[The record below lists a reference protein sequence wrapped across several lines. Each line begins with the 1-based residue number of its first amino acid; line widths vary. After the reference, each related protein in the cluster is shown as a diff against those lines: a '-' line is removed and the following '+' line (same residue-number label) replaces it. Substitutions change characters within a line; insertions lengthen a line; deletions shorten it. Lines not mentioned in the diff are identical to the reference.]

1 MLCERLGPSLGQPG
15 IGGEVRAQVLEQ
27 ARAATRD
34 RRVPAVRAGGPRR
47 RADPARGL
55 ALPGVGQADQVGL
68 VRPRLPGG
76 GPSNSSRQA
85 VATIRDGHRRG
96 WASRSTSCSSQ
107 LQLPP
112 EVSGV
117 GGRACLAE
125 EAATGAQV
133 TVEGYSF
140 QGDVH
145 VYGTVDS
152 ITCPDSSSFLRYQY
166 PSALPAAVTQRMAEL
181 SERVIRQIGLDGIT
195 FNIEYFWDADHD
207 TISLLEVNPRHSQSH
222 AELFEQVD
230 GVANHDHMLQLALG
244 REPRPRHREGPYD
257 IAAKWFVR
265 RAADGVARRVPTAEE
280 IEQVERDH
288 PGLHRRRH
296 GHRGR
301 PPVGAATTRTAT
313 ATRSRTVYL
322 GADDEDELIR
332 KYEQALGGCRSSSRS
347 PLDEGRG
354 PATVSASHQGGHPAQ
369 HPAVGRHPPRRDGSG
384 GPRRPTCTP
393 SPPSS
398 SSSRT
403 GSVTSPPCGTRSTT
417 PTSRG
422 TGTPASGST
431 CAAAATPRAC
441 SPTSTSSRSCATPRR
456 CWPGSPRSPG
466 ATGAPG

>member
-1 MLCERLGPSLGQPG
+1 M
-15 IGGEVRAQVLEQ
+15 GEPFDFVL
-27 ARAATRD
+27 
-34 RRVPAVRAGGPRR
+34 
-47 RADPARGL
+47 
-55 ALPGVGQADQVGL
+55 
-68 VRPRLPGG
+68 
-76 GPSNSSRQA
+76 
-85 VATIRDGHRRG
+85 
-96 WASRSTSCSSQ
+96 SQ

-166 PSALPAAVTQRMAEL
+166 PSSLPAAVTQRMAEL
-181 SERVIRQIGLDGIT
+181 SGRVIRQIGLDGIT

-265 RAADGVARRVPTAEE
+265 RTTDGVARRVPTAEE
-280 IEQVERDH
+280 VEQVEREH

-296 GHRGR
+296 GRRGR
-301 PPVGAATTRTAT
+301 SPVGALRPGQLQLRAGHRLP
-313 ATRSRTVYL
+313 RSRRRGRVDPQVRARSRGAAVRVR
-322 GADDEDELIR
+322 GADWMRVVDRQRFPHRIKEDSQLSI
-332 KYEQALGGCRSSSRS
+332 
-347 PLDEGRG
+347 PL
-354 PATVSASHQGGHPAQ
+354 A
-369 HPAVGRHPPRRDGSG
+369 GRHPPRRTGLAAGDGRPA
-384 GPRRPTCTP
+384 PRPRHPRVRP
-393 SPPSS
+393 
-398 SSSRT
+398 
-403 GSVTSPPCGTRSTT
+403 V
-417 PTSRG
+417 PT
-422 TGTPASGST
+422 A
-431 CAAAATPRAC
+431 
-441 SPTSTSSRSCATPRR
+441 
-456 CWPGSPRSPG
+456 
-466 ATGAPG
+466 